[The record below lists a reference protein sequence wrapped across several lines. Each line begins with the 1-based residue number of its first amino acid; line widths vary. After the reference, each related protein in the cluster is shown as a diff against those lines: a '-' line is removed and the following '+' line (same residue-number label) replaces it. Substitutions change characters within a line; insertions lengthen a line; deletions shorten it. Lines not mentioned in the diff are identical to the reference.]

1 MKLTKSKFSFFS
13 KDFTYGE
20 NFASED
26 NFENPDNFENTDN
39 FSNETSFGIEKIY
52 YNGSVLSVRIF
63 KEADWREDDS
73 LLQYAKAG
81 LENPDNIPDIVC
93 NIGGQDYQAE
103 KVEVDEYADSY
114 VIEAEC
120 EQMEPAQP
128 LEWQCGDIIIEL
140 EK

>member
-13 KDFTYGE
+13 KDF
-20 NFASED
+20 ASED
-26 NFENPDNFENTDN
+26 D
-39 FSNETSFGIEKIY
+39 
-52 YNGSVLSVRIF
+52 R
-63 KEADWREDDS
+63 

-114 VIEAEC
+114 VIEAKF

-140 EK
+140 GK